1 MNNGKTGKAT
11 QNERLGRLHVRLL
24 ARERR
29 LLGGFRDAEQEG
41 AGKVLDGADAMDA
54 ACESAANNLE
64 ACLSELPAME
74 LVEIDDAFQK
84 LFDGTYGTCEE
95 CGKRIPEARLR
106 LVPAVSL
113 CVACKRDRER
123 LTESPVKLPEW
134 SGAEVMAD
142 VEKSEAFCSQAR
154 RRF

>member
-1 MNNGKTGKAT
+1 MNNTKTGKAT
-11 QNERLGRLHVRLL
+11 RNERLGRLHAQLL

-29 LLGGFRDAEQEG
+29 LFGGFQDVEQEG
-41 AGKVLDGADAMDA
+41 VGNVLDGADAMDA
-54 ACESAANNLE
+54 ASESAANDLE
-64 ACLSELPAME
+64 ACLSELRAME

-84 LFDGTYGTCEE
+84 LFDGTYGMCEE
-95 CGKRIPEARLR
+95 CGERISQARLR
-106 LVPAVSL
+106 VIPAVSL

-123 LTESPVKLPEW
+123 LIESPVKLPEW

-142 VEKSEAFCSQAR
+142 VEKSETFCSQAR